1 MGCRTVTPLRVVAWT
16 VPVALWAI
24 VVAGQQTALPACEWC
39 GAAEAPGDL
48 DWRTTLAGPDEPGER
63 LVLEGTV
70 REPDGATPAAGV
82 LLYVYHTN
90 AEGRY
95 EPRGEAPGNERRH
108 GALRGWV
115 RTGEDGR
122 YRVKTIKPAPYPN
135 RREPAHIHITVTP
148 PGGEE
153 DWIDS
158 VVFDDDPLLTA
169 DELDRGTGR
178 GGSGVVTLTRDAD
191 DVLHAVRDIVLEE

>member
-1 MGCRTVTPLRVVAWT
+1 MRVAAWT
-16 VPVALWAI
+16 VLVALWAI
-24 VVAGQQTALPACEWC
+24 VVAGQQTGQPACEWC
-39 GAAEAPGDL
+39 GAAEAPDDL
-48 DWRTTLAGPDEPGER
+48 DWQTTLAGPDEPGER

-70 REPDGATPAAGV
+70 REPDGVTPAAGV

-90 AEGRY
+90 ADGRY
-95 EPRGEAPGNERRH
+95 EPRGEVTGNERRH

-115 RTGEDGR
+115 RTGPDGR
-122 YRVKTIKPAPYPN
+122 YRVRTIKPAPYPG
-135 RREPAHIHITVTP
+135 RTEPAHIHITVTP

-169 DELDRGTGR
+169 DQRDRQRGR
-178 GGSGVVTLTRDAD
+178 GGAGVVTLERDAD
-191 DVLHAVRDIVLEE
+191 GVLHAARDIVLPD